1 MVIGSSYVVG
11 NEDKAT
17 DTIDLYELV
26 LLDCTQL
33 SKHPPQAVIFE
44 SHIPMDIW
52 TPDNPMYLNSY
63 KQQGQKQSSLCT
75 YAASPPHH
83 VIIQT
88 IHILP
93 KLCIAICKWKL
104 HTTTNFLG
112 GILPRKI
119 QDGMK
124 QDSEKK

>member
-26 LLDCTQL
+26 LVLDCTQL
-33 SKHPPQAVIFE
+33 SKQPPQAVIFV

-63 KQQGQKQSSLCT
+63 NSKAKKKNSWCT

-93 KLCIAICKWKL
+93 KLCIATCKWKL
-104 HTTTNFLG
+104 HTTTKFFG
-112 GILPRKI
+112 GVYC
-119 QDGMK
+119 Q
-124 QDSEKK
+124 EKYKMV